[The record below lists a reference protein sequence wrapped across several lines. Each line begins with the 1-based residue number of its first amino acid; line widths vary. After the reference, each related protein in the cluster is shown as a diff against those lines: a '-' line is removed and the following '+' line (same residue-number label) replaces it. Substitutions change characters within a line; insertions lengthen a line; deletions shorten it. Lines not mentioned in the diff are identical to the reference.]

1 MIKMEWIGVIGIGL
15 VGMVFSV
22 LLRQYKPEY
31 AIFVSLA
38 VGILVIWKLCEQLFP
53 IFEQMEKMMSGANLS
68 VEYIGILVK
77 SLGICY
83 LTQLASD
90 ACRDAGETAISS
102 KVELAGKVTVLSLGM
117 PLFGK
122 LLEIIKKL
130 IAQ

>member
-38 VGILVIWKLCEQLFP
+38 VGILIIWKLCEQLFP

-117 PLFGK
+117 PLFD
-122 LLEIIKKL
+122 IVFN
-130 IAQ
+130 

>member
-1 MIKMEWIGVIGIGL
+1 MEWIGVIGIGL

-38 VGILVIWKLCEQLFP
+38 VGILIIWKLCEQLFP

>member
-1 MIKMEWIGVIGIGL
+1 MIIMEWVSVIGIGL
-15 VGMVFSV
+15 IGMILSV
-22 LLRQYKPEY
+22 MIRQYKPEY
-31 AIFVSLA
+31 AIFISLA
-38 VGILVIWKLCEQLFP
+38 VGFLIIWKLCEQLFP
-53 IFEQMEKMMSGANLS
+53 IFEEMKEMLSGANLS
-68 VEYIGILVK
+68 MEYIGVLAK

-102 KVELAGKVTVLSLGM
+102 KVELAGKITVLSLGM

-130 IAQ
+130 IVQ

>member
-1 MIKMEWIGVIGIGL
+1 MEWISVIGIGL
-15 VGMVFSV
+15 IGMIIAV

-31 AIFVSLA
+31 AAFISLA
-38 VGILVIWKLCEQLFP
+38 VGILIVWKLCTQLFP
-53 IFEQMEKMMSGANLS
+53 IFEEMKEMMSGVNLS
-68 VEYIGILVK
+68 LEYIGILVK

-102 KVELAGKVTVLSLGM
+102 KVELAGKITVLSLGM

-122 LLEIIKKL
+122 LLEIVKKL
-130 IAQ
+130 VSQ